1 MGANGLTGG
10 RYSGTTLAAISSC
23 GVSASA
29 LARVG
34 FGQLPRE
41 RWDDAF
47 LLGAGLLAVGIAC
60 WLLVDRRKSVAA
72 GRTDRPRG
80 RE

>member
-1 MGANGLTGG
+1 MTLT
-10 RYSGTTLAAISSC
+10 AISSC

-29 LARVG
+29 LAQVG

-47 LLGAGLLAVGIAC
+47 LLGAGLLAVGTAC
-60 WLLVDRRKSVAA
+60 WLLVDRRKSVTAA
-72 GRTDRPRG
+72 RTEPPQGSWTRS
-80 RE
+80 